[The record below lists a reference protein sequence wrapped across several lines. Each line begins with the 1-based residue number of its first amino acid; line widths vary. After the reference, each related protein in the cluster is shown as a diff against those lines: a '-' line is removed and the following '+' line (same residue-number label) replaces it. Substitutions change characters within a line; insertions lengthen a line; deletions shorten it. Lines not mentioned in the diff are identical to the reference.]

1 MRFPSFQVQRYEG
14 GSNTYGPHTLAAYQL
29 IYTDLATALATGAE
43 VDEGPLPPDMRG
55 YPDETLGPLVNDL
68 VPEGTTYG
76 EVLQDAEETYA
87 PVCIF
92 VYI

>member
-1 MRFPSFQVQRYEG
+1 M
-14 GSNTYGPHTLAAYQL
+14 
-29 IYTDLATALATGAE
+29 
-43 VDEGPLPPDMRG
+43 DEGPLPPDMRG